1 MARRT
6 KEDALVTRA
15 SLLDAAEHVF
25 LQRGVARTSLNDIAQ
40 AAGVTRGALYWHFKD
55 KAALFNAMMERVTL
69 PLDAEMEGL
78 TDGRGD
84 PLQALRE
91 SLLQG
96 LGRIVH
102 DEQTRRVLQIAMQ
115 KSEQG
120 PEMALAVERHIAAQ
134 QHNLELMQAAIDAAA
149 AARGHTLAQPSIELA
164 RGLQAMMQGLVY
176 NWLLSPAFDLQTT
189 AGYAIDSYL
198 QGMGLAPAAPP
209 PAPMGDNRPPV
220 IQRL

>member
-96 LGRIVH
+96 IARIVG

-115 KSEQG
+115 KSEHG
-120 PEMALAVERHIAAQ
+120 AEMLPAVEQHIAAQ
-134 QHNLELMQAAIDAAA
+134 LRNADRMRCALEAAA
-149 AARGHTLAQPSIELA
+149 AAHGRTLTHPAVELA

-176 NWLLSPAFDLQTT
+176 NWLLAPGFDLQAT
-189 AGYAIDSYL
+189 AGHALDSYL
-198 QGMGLAPAAPP
+198 RGAGLAPKLPPTAPGGP
-209 PAPMGDNRPPV
+209 NGR
-220 IQRL
+220 